1 MSAARKLRHGEN
13 AFAWLLLVF
22 SAGVLVV
29 AWRISGFK
37 SVSSPGAFPMFA
49 GAVMVAA
56 MAAVLVG
63 NRRKERPGTAG
74 WSAELRAALRENFPR
89 VVVVFIAIIVGY
101 MLALQPLTFLPSS
114 FAFLFLATWFLGGS
128 TPLRS
133 LMISALTLGGVYVI
147 FHTLFKVV
155 LP

>member
-1 MSAARKLRHGEN
+1 MSATRKLRHGEN

-22 SAGVLVV
+22 SAGVLAV

-56 MAAVLVG
+56 MAAVLLA
-63 NRRKERPGTAG
+63 NRRKERPAAAG
-74 WSAELRAALRENFPR
+74 WAAELRIALRANFPR

-114 FAFLFLATWFLGGS
+114 FLFLFLATWFLGGS
-128 TPLRS
+128 TPLKS
-133 LMISALTLGGVYVI
+133 LAVSALTLGGIYVI
-147 FHTLFKVV
+147 FHTIFKVV